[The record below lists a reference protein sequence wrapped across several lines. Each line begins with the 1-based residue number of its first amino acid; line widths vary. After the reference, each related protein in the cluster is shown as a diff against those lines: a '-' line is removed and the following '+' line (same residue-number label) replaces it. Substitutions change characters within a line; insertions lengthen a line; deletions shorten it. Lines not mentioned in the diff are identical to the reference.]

1 MKTKMKTWILLP
13 ALLLG
18 LASCATSD
26 GQIRDYLKKNPQV
39 LFEVIEDNPEM
50 FLETVNR
57 AARKA
62 QGAQAEKQQS
72 EREQRVQEQ
81 LKNPLKPKLEKSRV
95 LAGSPEA
102 KIVIVEYADFQCPA
116 CSMAAANLKKV
127 LEKYGD
133 RLQFHYKN
141 MPLDFHPMAM
151 PASSYYEALMKQD
164 RAKAR
169 KFYDSVFAN
178 QRALSDAFL
187 KETAKKAG
195 ADMMRLEA
203 DVKSE
208 AVARTIKNDQEEFVN
223 LGFTGTPVIVV
234 NGIALEGA
242 QPSEA
247 IERVIELTSK

>member
-1 MKTKMKTWILLP
+1 MKNKMKIVILLP

-26 GQIRDYLKKNPQV
+26 SQIRDYLKKNPQV
-39 LFEVIEDNPEM
+39 LFDVIEENPEM

-62 QGAQAEKQQS
+62 QGAQAEKQHA

-81 LKNPLKPKLEKSRV
+81 LKNPLKPKLDKSRV
-95 LAGSPEA
+95 LAGSSEA

-151 PASSYYEALMKQD
+151 PAALYFEALMKQD
-164 RAKAR
+164 RAKAH
-169 KFYDSVFAN
+169 KFYDAVFAN
-178 QRALSDAFL
+178 QRALSEPFL
-187 KETAKKAG
+187 KDTAKKVG
-195 ADMMRLEA
+195 ADMKKLET

-208 AVARTIKNDQEEFVN
+208 SVVRTVKSDQDEFVN

-242 QPSEA
+242 QPTEA
-247 IERVIELTSK
+247 IERVIELTSR